1 MTIQLLSNGQ
11 GIFVERYEISSHEV
25 VITVN
30 GETLGGKFYHNNK
43 QIVQDEN
50 GCYHV
55 TLKKGH
61 NTFSYRQGTM
71 LYNIEPIRYNGQ
83 KAVIESVIGTA
94 QQYASAMGEFAK
106 LEEKMKSLEALVDKL
121 NKQING
127 TQFLFG

>member
-1 MTIQLLSNGQ
+1 MTIQLLSFGK
-11 GIFVERYEISSHEV
+11 GIFVERDEISSHEV
-25 VITVN
+25 VMTVN
-30 GETLGGKFYHNNK
+30 GETLGGKLYHNNK
-43 QIVQDEN
+43 HIVQDEN

-55 TLKKGH
+55 TLKKGN
-61 NTFSYRQGTM
+61 NTFSYRQGMM

-94 QQYASAMGEFAK
+94 QQYASALGEIAK

-127 TQFLFG
+127 TQFLFN

>member
-1 MTIQLLSNGQ
+1 MTIQLLSCGQ
-11 GIFVERYEISSHEV
+11 GIFVERDEISSQEV

-43 QIVQDEN
+43 HIVQDEN

-61 NTFSYRQGTM
+61 NTFSYRQGTKH
-71 LYNIEPIRYNGQ
+71 YTIEPIRYNGQ

-94 QQYASAMGEFAK
+94 QQYASALGEIAK
-106 LEEKMKSLEALVDKL
+106 MEEKVKGLEALVDKL

-127 TQFLFG
+127 TQFLFN